1 MKTFEELEQDALSR
15 NIPVMQKEGID
26 FLIQKLNEIHAKSC
40 LEIGSAIGYSSM
52 MMATFVEGLHIDTIE
67 LNEERYQEAVCNIHE
82 RQLEHMISIYNDDA
96 LTFDKQKLKYYP
108 YDCLFIDAAKA
119 QYQKFKAEYDQIVAQ
134 EQPKIDELK
143 KQLQALSKKV
153 EPSTMELYNK
163 KRADK
168 IFPVF
173 VQLMGNNCGRCRME
187 LSASALSKLKNEHVL
202 SCENCRSI
210 IYEN

>member
-1 MKTFEELEQDALSR
+1 MKTFEKLEQDALSR

-119 QYQKFKAEYDQIVAQ
+119 QYQKFFEKYVDLVKDDGIIIVDNLDFHGMIFD
-134 EQPKIDELK
+134 IDHIK
-143 KQLQALSKKV
+143 NRNTKQLVKKI
-153 EPSTMELYNK
+153 
-163 KRADK
+163 KRFKDW
-168 IFPVF
+168 IFNHEDYDVTYYQ
-173 VQLMGNNCGRCRME
+173 VGDGICVIQR
-187 LSASALSKLKNEHVL
+187 KDKNEV
-202 SCENCRSI
+202 SFI
-210 IYEN
+210 VK